1 MWRRGRRLQ
10 QLETEV
16 AAGRADRAELRRRLD
31 MFEQIAASA
40 GAAAQDR
47 WQSAAVPAAPM
58 PPTLAAAGRD
68 LRADDVPVRLDVAG
82 NDVVA
87 VVGGEGDPREWW
99 TAIWELAG
107 PQAAD
112 VEETTA

>member
-1 MWRRGRRLQ
+1 VWRRRHRLK

-16 AAGRADRAELRRRLD
+16 AAGKADRTELRRRLD
-31 MFEQIAASA
+31 MFEQLAASA
-40 GAAAQDR
+40 GAAQDR

-68 LRADDVPVRLDVAG
+68 LRTDDVPVRLDVAG

-107 PQAAD
+107 PQAAG
-112 VEETTA
+112 VEGTTA